1 MRFALHKMLK
11 ASTYCLRLLLL
22 LAAFL
27 TAVSCDPFD
36 WSFDE
41 VARITSP
48 SGKVDAVLVERNGGA
63 TTSFGYNVYVVP
75 KGKPV
80 SKRNAEV
87 AKLYGA
93 VRNKSAYGV
102 NLRWEGASNLA
113 AEYLSA
119 ENAEVLKESVEAAGE
134 QVIITLRPNIN
145 DPSAPAGGMLYNLEK
160 NR

>member
-1 MRFALHKMLK
+1 MLK

-22 LAAFL
+22 LAL
-27 TAVSCDPFD
+27 SITAISCDPFG

-41 VARITSP
+41 VARATSP
-48 SGKVDAVLVERNGGA
+48 SGKVDAVLVERDGGA
-63 TTSFGYNVYVVP
+63 TTSFGYNIYVVP
-75 KGKPV
+75 KGKSV
-80 SKRNAEV
+80 WKRDAEV

-93 VRNKSAYGV
+93 VRNENAFGV
-102 NLRWEGASNLA
+102 NLKWEGANNLA

-119 ENAEVLKESVEAAGE
+119 RSAEVLKESVEVAGE
-134 QVIITLRPNIN
+134 QVTVMLRPGVN